1 MQAQKLQQIL
11 SRAGYAAALMLAAT
25 APISIVRADNQKLEA
40 GYGSTQDMLEF
51 LDKNSTTSSMP
62 ETKIIKLGYHDEE
75 QELFSKESYRKK
87 NRRKRNK
94 PAIADEKNVVAAAAD
109 LNEKAP
115 ISINKGDCILTFGGA
130 TKIENYFQRN
140 MELLNRNLPDEAEY
154 FKNTFDFTVD
164 FAYGEKRFGHKAV
177 EAYLDL
183 MHKGVWGKNGSFAD
197 SEPSSPTSLQLADT
211 SFGNHTHTN
220 GRPFIWIRDGWLRF
234 SLNAIADSHAQGVHY
249 LKVGWFPFILGRG
262 ISLGYAFGLNR
273 SLLGLYSYSEDKS
286 PAGINLS
293 GEIIK
298 DGLSYDL
305 YLSRLE
311 ERNKNLRDTT
321 NIMRDFYTPAPAI
334 PWRGLGKNN
343 DVVAA
348 RLKVKPF
355 KSERVGNLEFEP
367 YIMYNSAPDQ
377 KIEMLADSDTKLG
390 IYGLAVEHCYN
401 NFEWGGEVA
410 ANFGSIEAFAIDT
423 NKYKIVKDASGSL
436 VEQYTKIVVRDPA
449 TGLPSKTPV
458 QASNA
463 VKAAIK
469 NGLNYTAYLD
479 NADVFATVAP
489 GFDITNAPGRF
500 RPAYK
505 NTLAGWMGVLD
516 AAYNFK
522 EQNLKTALGVGYASG
537 DVDLDANQKSGT
549 YKGFVGLNEIYSGK
563 RVVSIMLDERRLQ
576 RPVITSDSANSA
588 ETIVT
593 TPEFSFTDLCF
604 GGASAT
610 WTPVALGKKWQFN
623 PNGLLFWS
631 AFQDQKAI
639 LNADGSSTVD
649 PNVKVS
655 SFLGSELNLLTKV
668 ELLKDFNMV
677 VNLAVFLPGQFFKDF
692 SGVKVGENDYLDA
705 VEGMDGSPDITQYR
719 MGTDPA
725 FHVNVGFNYKF

>member
-1 MQAQKLQQIL
+1 MQAQKLQQIFL
-11 SRAGYAAALMLAAT
+11 RAGYAAAFMLAVS
-25 APISIVRADNQKLEA
+25 APISIVLADNQKLEV
-40 GYGSTQDMLEF
+40 GYNSAQDILEF
-51 LDKNSTTSSMP
+51 LDKNTTTSSMP

-75 QELFSKESYRKK
+75 QELFNKESYRRK

-94 PAIADEKNVVAAAAD
+94 QSADSKKPVAPATDFDEKV
-109 LNEKAP
+109 P
-115 ISINKGDCILTFGGA
+115 MTINKGDYSLTFGGA

-164 FAYGEKRFGHKAV
+164 LAYGEKRFGHKAV
-177 EAYLDL
+177 EAYLDF

-197 SEPSSPTSLQLADT
+197 SEPSAPTQLQLADT
-211 SFGNHTHTN
+211 FFGSHTHTN
-220 GRPFIWIRDGWLRF
+220 GRPFIWIRDGWLRV

-249 LKVGWFPFILGRG
+249 IKVGWFPFILGRG

-293 GEIIK
+293 GEIFK
-298 DGLSYDL
+298 DSLSYDL
-305 YLSRLE
+305 YWSRLE

-321 NIMRDFYTPAPAI
+321 NVMRDFYTPAPQI

-367 YIMYNSAPDQ
+367 YIMYNTAPDQ
-377 KIEMLADSDTKLG
+377 KIEMLADSDTNLG
-390 IYGLAVEHCYN
+390 IYGLAVEHSYN
-401 NFEWGGEVA
+401 GFEWGGEVA
-410 ANFGSIEAFAIDT
+410 ANFGSIQAFAIDT

-436 VEQYTKIVVRDPA
+436 IEQFTKIVVRDPITRAA
-449 TGLPSKTPV
+449 TKTPV
-458 QASNA
+458 QASDFVA
-463 VKAAIK
+463 KIVKDQ
-469 NGLNYTAYLD
+469 LNFQAYE
-479 NADVFATVAP
+479 NNPAVFATV
-489 GFDITNAPGRF
+489 GGSDITNAPGRF

-505 NTLAGWMGVLD
+505 NKLAGWMGVFD
-516 AAYNFK
+516 GAYNFK
-522 EQNLKTALGVGYASG
+522 DKNLKAALGVGYASG

-549 YKGFVGLNEIYSGK
+549 HKGFIGLNEIYSGK

-576 RPVITSDSANSA
+576 RPVITSDSANPA
-588 ETIVT
+588 ATVVT
-593 TPEFSFTDLCF
+593 TPEFSFTDICF

-623 PNGLLFWS
+623 PNALLFWS
-631 AFQDQKAI
+631 AFQDQKPI
-639 LNADGSSTVD
+639 LNVDGSAKID
-649 PNVKVS
+649 PSVKMS
-655 SFLGSELNLLTKV
+655 SFLGSELNLLTKI

-677 VNLAVFLPGQFFKDF
+677 VNLAVFLPGQFFKDV
-692 SGVKVGENDYLDA
+692 SGVKVGEKDYLSS
-705 VEGMDGSPDITQYR
+705 VEGEEGSPDITQYR
-719 MGTDPA
+719 MASDPA
-725 FHVNVGFNYKF
+725 FHVNIGFSYKF